1 MVDTM
6 AAPLPPQPPA
16 EQPCAAANDD
26 DAENRLPRAS
36 SSSSDSHQ
44 CSNGSCIGVCAA
56 SAASSAAGSSAAAHA
71 GSSAICTASSA
82 AAAPGLDNTVTKP
95 NPTPQPTP
103 GLFDGFQPKPREA
116 RQLVASRS
124 ANWLEGYEGGQLVRR
139 WGAPPFSVLDA
150 RKGYW
155 KDRRAF
161 WEKTY
166 QIHSEAGRKDNLI
179 GYKGLGGVSARGTSV
194 FCPVLCELIYR
205 WFVPAGGS
213 VLDPFAG
220 GSVRGCVA
228 ARLGLAYTGIVSA
241 VRPAAHRP
249 PPAQWTAR
257 SPPACRRLVHATGIA
272 ARPLLC
278 LLGRA
283 RTGPLCDAG
292 GGEPAAGR
300 ADARA
305 DRQAPHALV

>member
-1 MVDTM
+1 MVHDGSAT
-6 AAPLPPQPPA
+6 AAA
-16 EQPCAAANDD
+16 ASCRTACAAANDD
-26 DAENRLPRAS
+26 DARIASRAS
-36 SSSSDSHQ
+36 VASDSHQ

-95 NPTPQPTP
+95 NQTPQPTP

-150 RKGYW
+150 RKGTEGP
-155 KDRRAF
+155 RAF

-166 QIHSEAGRKDNLI
+166 QIHSEAGRKDNPT
-179 GYKGLGGVSARGTSV
+179 GTRASAAERAGTSV
-194 FCPVLCELIYR
+194 FCPALGELSTVGLYPR
-205 WFVPAGGS
+205 AAACSTRSQRLRERLRCSAPR
-213 VLDPFAG
+213 P
-220 GSVRGCVA
+220 CVHWH
-228 ARLGLAYTGIVSA
+228 RSA

-257 SPPACRRLVHATGIA
+257 SPPARRRLAHATGIA
-272 ARPLLC
+272 ARPSWC
-278 LLGRA
+278 LTRA
-283 RTGPLCDAG
+283 HRT
-292 GGEPAAGR
+292 PATQVEENRRRPSGCA
-300 ADARA
+300 ADRCTARA
-305 DRQAPHALV
+305 V